1 MKEKCLERWGREID
15 MKAFKDMTNYELVEE
30 IEKAE
35 EDKKNSEEGSDRYI
49 SASLKIDAINAEI
62 EKRK

>member
-1 MKEKCLERWGREID
+1 